1 MILDVIRLLF
11 NFYEREMRANLSS
24 SWLRCDDAAIRWTEH
39 STFPWNSWHSFL
51 VTFSLLSFFLQF
63 WLISAGTLF
72 VIPNTDFASCLS
84 ITPFTGEGTNLIK
97 SLCAD
102 FSPPVKARL
111 EGWKAL
117 TSLMT
122 DLLFSSSRGHLVV
135 WKRRTG
141 FSFCFL
147 ILPHLQQ
154 RPTLFLWK
162 VPRLTLWG
170 SRILCK

>member
-1 MILDVIRLLF
+1 MRICRPLDCDATMLRYDEPSIAHSL
-11 NFYEREMRANLSS
+11 EIPGIPSS
-24 SWLRCDDAAIRWTEH
+24 SL
-39 STFPWNSWHSFL
+39 FPY
-51 VTFSLLSFFLQF
+51 SLFFLQF

-84 ITPFTGEGTNLIK
+84 ITPSTGEGTNLIK

-162 VPRLTLWG
+162 VPRLTLRG